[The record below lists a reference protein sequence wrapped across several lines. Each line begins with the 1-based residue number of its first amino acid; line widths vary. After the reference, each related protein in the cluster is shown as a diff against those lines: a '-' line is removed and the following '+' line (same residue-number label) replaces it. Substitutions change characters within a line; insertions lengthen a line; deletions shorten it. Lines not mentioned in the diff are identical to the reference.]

1 MAQKKRAKK
10 RKTKKQQ
17 KQQEKLMLV
26 GVGLLFVL
34 FSIFGFFHLGFLG
47 TLIANGFRIVGG
59 NTYQFLS
66 VALAAYGVWL
76 AIKTT
81 DARFK
86 SIRRV
91 IGCVLVYFGLL
102 IILHAQI
109 FSNVVGEQ
117 ANIFQTTWMTLLGDI
132 RRSQVT
138 QNVGGGMIGAM
149 LYGATY
155 FLVSQIGSYII
166 AVLLMLIGAF
176 LFSQMSSHELV
187 EHLQVAGDKLQ
198 RLLEGSPEKQ
208 AEREA
213 RKAERAAEK
222 QAAKEAKKEAERAA
236 VMAEIKEKN
245 QVRPMTEDEKSAKEQ
260 QMQAPAD
267 FEPEQL
273 SFVPIDHFQELPQ
286 AAGPEA
292 AQAPHP
298 AGNKPGPSKKVNE
311 DGEILDD
318 DGEVLEFEISEEAE
332 NRDYELPSAQL
343 LDSIPS
349 TDQSSEYKK
358 IEQNI
363 GVLET
368 TFQSFGVDAKVV
380 KASLGPAVTKFEVQ
394 PAVGVKVSKI
404 VGLTDDIALALAAK
418 DVRMEAPIPVD
429 PAIKRWGI
437 FVKSAV
443 WTRPE
448 MSRPKGTSNSLS
460 G

>member
-1 MAQKKRAKK
+1 M
-10 RKTKKQQ
+10 
-17 KQQEKLMLV
+17 
-26 GVGLLFVL
+26 
-34 FSIFGFFHLGFLG
+34 
-47 TLIANGFRIVGG
+47 
-59 NTYQFLS
+59 
-66 VALAAYGVWL
+66 
-76 AIKTT
+76 
-81 DARFK
+81 
-86 SIRRV
+86 

-187 EHLQVAGDKLQ
+187 EHLQIAGDKLQ

-260 QMQAPAD
+260 QMQSPAD
-267 FEPEQL
+267 FE
-273 SFVPIDHFQELPQ
+273 
-286 AAGPEA
+286 
-292 AQAPHP
+292 
-298 AGNKPGPSKKVNE
+298 
-311 DGEILDD
+311 
-318 DGEVLEFEISEEAE
+318 
-332 NRDYELPSAQL
+332 L
-343 LDSIPS
+343 L
-349 TDQSSEYKK
+349 Y
-358 IEQNI
+358 
-363 GVLET
+363 
-368 TFQSFGVDAKVV
+368 
-380 KASLGPAVTKFEVQ
+380 
-394 PAVGVKVSKI
+394 
-404 VGLTDDIALALAAK
+404 
-418 DVRMEAPIPVD
+418 
-429 PAIKRWGI
+429 
-437 FVKSAV
+437 
-443 WTRPE
+443 
-448 MSRPKGTSNSLS
+448 
-460 G
+460 

>member
-1 MAQKKRAKK
+1 MITAISGRHPLFLKFQQLTKISH
-10 RKTKKQQ
+10 RKTF
-17 KQQEKLMLV
+17 V
-26 GVGLLFVL
+26 RLLFVIIGKDEKRDRNGAKTRKETQNKNNKTAREINAGRRRPAL
-34 FSIFGFFHLGFLG
+34 CLVFDIWLFHLGFRNLDCQRVSDRWRKHVP
-47 TLIANGFRIVGG
+47 I
-59 NTYQFLS
+59 LS

-166 AVLLMLIGAF
+166 AVLLMMIGAF

-187 EHLQVAGDKLQ
+187 EHLQAAGDKLQ

-208 AEREA
+208 AERSPQSGTSSRETSC
-213 RKAERAAEK
+213 ERS
-222 QAAKEAKKEAERAA
+222 QKEAERAA

-298 AGNKPGPSKKVNE
+298 AGNKPGPSKRSMKTERSLMMMVKYWN
-311 DGEILDD
+311 LR
-318 DGEVLEFEISEEAE
+318 F
-332 NRDYELPSAQL
+332 R
-343 LDSIPS
+343 
-349 TDQSSEYKK
+349 KK
-358 IEQNI
+358 
-363 GVLET
+363 L
-368 TFQSFGVDAKVV
+368 
-380 KASLGPAVTKFEVQ
+380 
-394 PAVGVKVSKI
+394 KI
-404 VGLTDDIALALAAK
+404 VIMNCLQRNYSIRSLQRIKAASTK
-418 DVRMEAPIPVD
+418 DRTKYRCVRNHL
-429 PAIKRWGI
+429 
-437 FVKSAV
+437 
-443 WTRPE
+443 
-448 MSRPKGTSNSLS
+448 PKLRC
-460 G
+460 